1 MFSQCGCGS
10 QPQTYDSQKLATQQ
24 VDKSVSD
31 LKEALNGLG
40 DSLKKGDRKSFSLY
54 KTAGDRDALNRLS
67 KRASLEINTEANEIK
82 SGKLPSPT
90 ATPDATVKPAPTTPE
105 ATPTPQ

>member
-1 MFSQCGCGS
+1 MDGRQRRADQRTSTEDLGFLERQGRARAGGLVGMFSQCGCGS

-54 KTAGDRDALNRLS
+54 KQQAIGTHSTN
-67 KRASLEINTEANEIK
+67 
-82 SGKLPSPT
+82 
-90 ATPDATVKPAPTTPE
+90 
-105 ATPTPQ
+105 